1 MFGKA
6 MTKKIAYGFLV
17 VNIALGSLI
26 YSSLQKSGASHI
38 SLEGKEGDFFLV
50 ENEQYFPLL
59 REKISQAQKEIY
71 LIAFLFKTDPYRYNP
86 ARLIM
91 EDLIVAHQR
100 GVKVHVFFERKDRT
114 SRFNEDDLAKANEA
128 TTEELVRAGVEV
140 RFDLPQKTTHAKVVI
155 IDRRYVFLGSHNLT
169 KSAFMYNNELSLLV
183 DSPPLASQVL
193 DYLERIESERGRKSR
208 RRS

>member
-1 MFGKA
+1 

-26 YSSLQKSGASHI
+26 YSSLQKSGASPI

-50 ENEQYFPLL
+50 ENEQYFSLL
-59 REKISQAQKEIY
+59 REKISQAQKDIY

-100 GVKVHVFFERKDRT
+100 GVKVHVFFERKDRS
-114 SRFNEDDLAKANEA
+114 SRFNEDDLARANEA
-128 TTEELVRAGVEV
+128 TAEELIRAGVEV
-140 RFDLPQKTTHAKVVI
+140 KFDLPQKTTHAKVAI

>member
-1 MFGKA
+1 
-6 MTKKIAYGFLV
+6 MTKKIVYGFLI

-50 ENEQYFPLL
+50 ENEQYFSLL
-59 REKISQAQKEIY
+59 REKISQAQKDIY

-100 GVKVHVFFERKDRT
+100 GVKVHVFFEKKGRS
-114 SRFNEDDLAKANEA
+114 SRFNEDDLARANEA
-128 TTEELVRAGVEV
+128 TAEELIRAGVEV
-140 RFDLPQKTTHAKVVI
+140 KFDLPQKTTHAKVAI

-193 DYLERIESERGRKSR
+193 DYIARIESERGRKSR

>member
-1 MFGKA
+1 

-26 YSSLQKSGASHI
+26 YSSLQKSGASRI

-59 REKISQAQKEIY
+59 RGKISQAQKDIY

-91 EDLIVAHQR
+91 EDLIIAHQR
-100 GVKVHVFFERKDRT
+100 GVKVHVFFERKGQGRS
-114 SRFNEDDLAKANEA
+114 SRFNEDDLARANEA
-128 TTEELVRAGVEV
+128 TAEELIRAGVEV
-140 RFDLPQKTTHAKVVI
+140 KFDLPQKTTHAKVAI

-169 KSAFMYNNELSLLV
+169 KSAFMYNNELSILV

-193 DYLERIESERGRKSR
+193 GYLDRIESEKGRKSR